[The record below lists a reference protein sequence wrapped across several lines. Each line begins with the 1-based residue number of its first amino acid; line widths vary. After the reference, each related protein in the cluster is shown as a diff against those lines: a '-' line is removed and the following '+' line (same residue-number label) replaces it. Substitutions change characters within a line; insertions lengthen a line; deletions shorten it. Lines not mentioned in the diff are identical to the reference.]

1 MGNLEAGEGSGRR
14 ERREGKGREGWERG
28 GCYPDGSGMRKG
40 EEEEGMP
47 RLFMVY
53 VYKGALFS

>member
-1 MGNLEAGEGSGRR
+1 
-14 ERREGKGREGWERG
+14 
-28 GCYPDGSGMRKG
+28 MRKG
-40 EEEEGMP
+40 EEEEEGMP